1 MERFRIEVG
10 HVHGVK
16 PGNIVGAIANEAGL
30 DGRHI
35 GAIEIDNDFSLID
48 LPVGMPREIF
58 RDLKKVWVCGQQLRI
73 SRLGK
78 GNESGGASDFA
89 AKGKSGP
96 KAKPG
101 KKSHKKKVA
110 DKKT

>member
-16 PGNIVGAIANEAGL
+16 PGNIVGAIASEAGL

-35 GAIEIDNDFSLID
+35 GAIDIDSEFSLVD

-58 RDLKKVWVCGQQLRI
+58 RDLKKVWVCGQQLQI
-73 SRLGK
+73 SRLDEGDKSASPGGK
-78 GNESGGASDFA
+78 TKRKRRS
-89 AKGKSGP
+89 
-96 KAKPG
+96 KPG
-101 KKSHKKKVA
+101 SAKKRRTKRSR
-110 DKKT
+110 

>member
-35 GAIEIDNDFSLID
+35 GAIEIENDFSLID

-78 GNESGGASDFA
+78 ANDSGATDFV
-89 AKGKSGP
+89 AKGRSGP

-101 KKSHKKKVA
+101 KKSHKTKDA
-110 DKKT
+110 DTKT

>member
-35 GAIEIDNDFSLID
+35 GAIEIENDFSLID
-48 LPVGMPREIF
+48 LPVGMPREVF

-78 GNESGGASDFA
+78 GNESASPGSV
-89 AKGKSGP
+89 AKGKRDP
-96 KAKPG
+96 NAKPG
-101 KKSHKKKVA
+101 NKTRKKA
-110 DKKT
+110 R